1 MKKFYLLLFVSTVT
15 IILSGGC
22 KLWDE
27 LNTPVRKRKTQAT
40 PAKPKEYEPQVLPDG
55 TTRGLNKYEMEY
67 VKDIEGD
74 FEKRRRQNYR
84 KIFGGSGS

>member
-1 MKKFYLLLFVSTVT
+1 MLCN
-15 IILSGGC
+15 GC

-27 LNTPVRKRKTQAT
+27 LNTPVRKSKT
-40 PAKPKEYEPQVLPDG
+40 AKKPEPKPYEPTILPDG
-55 TTRGLNKYEMEY
+55 TTKGLNKYEMEY